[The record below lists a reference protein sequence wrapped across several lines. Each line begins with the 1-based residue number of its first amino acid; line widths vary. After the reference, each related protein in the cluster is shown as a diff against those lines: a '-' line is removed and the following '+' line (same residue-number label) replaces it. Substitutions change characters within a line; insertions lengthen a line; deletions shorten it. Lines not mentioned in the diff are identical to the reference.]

1 MGYVVAVIL
10 FGTSYF
16 VWYYNETH
24 TNSYLYIPL
33 LDVVPALRGDIEAQ
47 AEWSWRIGV
56 ALGVIVLVL
65 AILRTI
71 RRLLRKE
78 PSEEE

>member
-10 FGTSYF
+10 FATSYY
-16 VWYYNETH
+16 VWYYNDTH

-33 LDVVPALRGDIEAQ
+33 LDYVPSLHGSIEAQ

-56 ALGVIVLVL
+56 ALGVVVLVL

-71 RRLLRKE
+71 RNLLRKE
-78 PSEEE
+78 PADGE